1 MILLYNPT
9 STSPGKA
16 NLPISLLSLASVL
29 EGEHPYAIADGNLM
43 RDPFLELPDLIRARR
58 PLLLGMT
65 VMPGPQLNEAVPLSR
80 KVKALFPELPI
91 VWGGYFP
98 TQHHE
103 VVLESGFVD
112 FVVHGQGQVTLP
124 ALAEALGR
132 GGAFEDVKGISF
144 LKMGKVRQTSPQPL
158 APLARFPMMP
168 YHRVEMEAYIHPNYI
183 GSRTTDQNSSF
194 GCPFACHFCSIVSMT
209 HQGWLPETPA
219 VMAENAAYLARH
231 YGVNGL
237 LYHDMDFFIKEARV
251 AEFCERIKP
260 LGISW
265 WALGRIDELAR
276 YRESTWRLMKQ
287 SGLKMIFCGAE
298 SGSDETLKK
307 MNKGG
312 KASVQLARDLVVKMR
327 RHGIVPEYSF
337 VLGFPPEPRRDAETT
352 FSFIRDLKRLNPAL
366 ELILYT
372 YTPVPVDA
380 SKGALPELAARA
392 GFQFPTRLE
401 DWVRPPWREFAL
413 RRHPNTPWLDQD
425 LYRGIRQ
432 FETVI
437 NAYYPTTTDLKLEGW
452 RKMLLKVL
460 GGWRYHLRFYHYPI
474 ELQLLQRFL
483 AYQRPETTGF

>member
-16 NLPISLLSLASVL
+16 NLPISLLSLAAVL
-29 EGEHPYAIADGNLM
+29 EGDLAYEIVDGNLM
-43 RDPFLELPDLIRARR
+43 RDPFALLPELIREKQ
-58 PLLLGMT
+58 PCLLGMT
-65 VMPGPQLNEAVPLSR
+65 VMPGPQLNQAVPLSQ
-80 KVKALFPELPI
+80 KLKQLFPELPI

-103 VVLESGFVD
+103 VVLASGHVD
-112 FVVHGQGQVTLP
+112 FVVHGQGQMSLP
-124 ALAEALGR
+124 ALVQTLQD
-132 GGAFEDVKGISF
+132 GGNPERVKGISF
-144 LKMGKVRQTSPQPL
+144 LKDGKVCQTPAQPL
-158 APLARFPMMP
+158 TPLTRFSRMP
-168 YHRVEMEAYIHPNYI
+168 YHRVEMERYIHPNYI

-209 HQGWLPETPA
+209 HQGWLPETA
-219 VMAENAAYLARH
+219 EVMAANVRH
-231 YGVNGL
+231 LVQHYAVNGV

-251 AEFCERIKP
+251 AEFCDRIKS
-260 LGISW
+260 LGIRW

-276 YRESTWRLMKQ
+276 YSDATWRLMKR

-312 KASVQLARDLVVKMR
+312 KASVQLARDLAQKMK
-327 RHGIVPEYSF
+327 HYGIVPEYSF
-337 VLGFPPEPRRDAETT
+337 VLGFPPEPQRDAEAT
-352 FSFIRDLKRLNPAL
+352 FAFIRDLKRLNPAL

-380 SKGALPELAARA
+380 SKGALPKLAAEA
-392 GFQFPTRLE
+392 GFLFPRHLE

-413 RRHPNTPWLDQD
+413 RRHPNTPWLDQG
-425 LYRGIRQ
+425 LYRRIRH

-437 NAYYPTTTDLKLEGW
+437 NAYYPTTTDLKLRGL
-452 RKMLLKVL
+452 RKLLLKML
-460 GGWRYHLRFYHYPI
+460 GGWRYHLRFYHYPL
-474 ELQLLQRFL
+474 ELQLLHRFL